1 METDPRIISLLVSTT
16 SETISVIHSFYGIY
30 FIQPSHIHLDK
41 HVIFIH
47 IP

>member
-1 METDPRIISLLVSTT
+1 METDPIIISLLVSTA
-16 SETISVIHSFYGIY
+16 SETILVLHFSYGIY